1 VEARSK
7 AFSWV
12 IYLICC
18 GKFLYESKVIVAN
31 MDEPLDPGVLVECMI
46 AKEMGKP
53 IIQYRTDSRNPYGNT
68 GEFHKGMHFF
78 PLFPCDHFIFL
89 PTLQF
94 GSKTQVQNFYNAC
107 ADELDAAIRGI
118 EDKIQGQA
126 DQNMTKQ
133 AKDIVKLS
141 KQLLEGA
148 TDLQSENSM
157 RRIFKNYIAMAPK
170 LRKFEPVM
178 TYRMK
183 Y

>member
-1 VEARSK
+1 
-7 AFSWV
+7 
-12 IYLICC
+12 
-18 GKFLYESKVIVAN
+18 
-31 MDEPLDPGVLVECMI
+31 
-46 AKEMGKP
+46 
-53 IIQYRTDSRNPYGNT
+53 
-68 GEFHKGMHFF
+68 
-78 PLFPCDHFIFL
+78 
-89 PTLQF
+89 
-94 GSKTQVQNFYNAC
+94 
-107 ADELDAAIRGI
+107 
-118 EDKIQGQA
+118 
-126 DQNMTKQ
+126 MTKQ